1 MRKVLAVA
9 IVTMLVFGTV
19 GVLTVAEDSEVV
31 LTYNVTE
38 EDQTLEDVGVSSE
51 VLNDVGKNTSV
62 AGKTE
67 VRVIKPKGVKD
78 GTYEIKNEEST
89 GDVLVIVDPIHV
101 RG

>member
-31 LTYNVTE
+31 LTF
-38 EDQTLEDVGVSSE
+38 DVGDAEFLAEVVNIPDE
-51 VLNDVGKNTSV
+51 VLGDVDGNTSV